1 MEQNFEGL
9 EMQKWNIWTD
19 SSKRDEKNGDICLV
33 TIFTPA
39 AIVIKM
45 SKRRRNQPVW
55 AKFVSTSE
63 RSYLAPS
70 ENAMDCW
77 ILIKLPL
84 EIC

>member
-1 MEQNFEGL
+1 M
-9 EMQKWNIWTD
+9 T
-19 SSKRDEKNGDICLV
+19 
-33 TIFTPA
+33 T
-39 AIVIKM
+39 
-45 SKRRRNQPVW
+45 RNQPVW